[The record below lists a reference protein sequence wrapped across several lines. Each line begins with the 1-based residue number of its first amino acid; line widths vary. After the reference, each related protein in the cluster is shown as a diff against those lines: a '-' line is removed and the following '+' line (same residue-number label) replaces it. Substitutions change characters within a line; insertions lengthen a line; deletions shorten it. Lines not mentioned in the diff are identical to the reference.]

1 MEHDVGNK
9 TLYQHEI
16 LGVKSRVMILLARI
30 IFRYEMIKKCYI
42 TIFDTLIL
50 RYKKSQSAV
59 MAILGLLQLCK
70 YVMHQ
75 W

>member
-9 TLYQHEI
+9 ALYQHEI
-16 LGVKSRVMILLARI
+16 LRVKSRVMILLARI
-30 IFRYEMIKKCYI
+30 IFRYEMICKKKCYI

-59 MAILGLLQLCK
+59 MAILGLL
-70 YVMHQ
+70 
-75 W
+75 